1 MERKQVETAGALYEA
16 FSRRD
21 RDAIIG
27 LLEPDFVAD
36 MSRSVGPEKGVYE
49 GPGGLDR
56 LLDAYWQAL
65 ATFVITPTEMIE
77 RGDAVVVATKG
88 RGVGRASGAE
98 VDARAAH
105 LLDFRGGKLVRWTA
119 FQTLADAL
127 QAAPA
132 PE

>member
-1 MERKQVETAGALYEA
+1 MAQQTLETARALYEA

-21 RDAIIG
+21 RDAIFE
-27 LLEPDFVAD
+27 LVHRDFVAD

-49 GPGGLDR
+49 GPAGLDR

-65 ATFVITPTEMIE
+65 ATFEITPTETIA
-77 RGDAVVVATKG
+77 RRDSVVVATKG

-98 VDARAAH
+98 VSARAAH
-105 LLDFRGGKLVRWTA
+105 LLDFRGGKLARWTA

>member
-1 MERKQVETAGALYEA
+1 MAQKKVEPARALYEG

-21 RDAIIG
+21 RDAIIE
-27 LLEPDFVAD
+27 LLDHDFVAD
-36 MSRSVGPEKGVYE
+36 MSRSVGPEKGLYE
-49 GPGGLDR
+49 GAAGLDR

-77 RGDAVVVATKG
+77 RRDAVVVATKG
-88 RGVGRASGAE
+88 RGVGRASGVE
-98 VDARAAH
+98 VNARAAH

-132 PE
+132 SE